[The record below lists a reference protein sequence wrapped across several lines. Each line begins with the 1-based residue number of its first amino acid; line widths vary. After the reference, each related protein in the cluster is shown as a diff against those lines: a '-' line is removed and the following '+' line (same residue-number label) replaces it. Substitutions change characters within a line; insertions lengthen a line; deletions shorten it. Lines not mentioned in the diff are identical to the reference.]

1 MFRSKFEV
9 IKKTNFLFT
18 PLKQNIFSRINA
30 LIFIL
35 TMEKHFKN
43 TDNSLTFDYF
53 DIQNKKGQR
62 FLSIQQTTMMTD
74 SSIESKTITK

>member
-1 MFRSKFEV
+1 M
-9 IKKTNFLFT
+9 
-18 PLKQNIFSRINA
+18 NA
-30 LIFIL
+30 LIFHLNNGKNIS
-35 TMEKHFKN
+35 KN

-53 DIQNKKGQR
+53 DIQNNRNKKGQR